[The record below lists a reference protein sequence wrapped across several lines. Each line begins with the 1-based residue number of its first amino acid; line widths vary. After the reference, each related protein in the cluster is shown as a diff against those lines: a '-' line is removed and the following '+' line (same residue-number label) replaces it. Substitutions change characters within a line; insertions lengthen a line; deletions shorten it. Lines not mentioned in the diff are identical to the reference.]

1 MKDLLDKLSQ
11 EVLVLDIVQSLAP
24 DFSLEGFNCQWVDAH
39 CIEVSI
45 DREQHVNSLF
55 AALESQQLHVKSLRN
70 KPNRLEEMFVS
81 LLKSPSKQSEI
92 DYPQHESA

>member
-1 MKDLLDKLSQ
+1 MKDLLGKLSQ
-11 EVLVLDIVQSLAP
+11 EVLVLDIVESLPP
-24 DFSLEGFNCQWVDAH
+24 DFLLEGFHCHLVDEH

-45 DREQHVNSLF
+45 DRKQHVNSLF
-55 AALESQQLHVKSLRN
+55 AALESQQLQVKSLRN
-70 KPNRLEEMFVS
+70 KANRLEEMFVS